1 MSLVERAK
9 NILLQPK
16 QEWQVIDG
24 EPTTVGDLYKSYIIP
39 LSAVPPIAALI
50 GWSVFGFKIPFVGT
64 IRIPIGTLIGRCVL
78 QYVLGLVMVYVL
90 ALIIDALAP
99 SFGGSKNQVQALKV
113 AAYSSTASWVVGI
126 FSLIPALSWLGILG
140 LYSLYLMYLGL
151 PVLMKS
157 PTEKALGYTVVVVI
171 AAIVLW
177 IVVGVIVGSVFSFGA
192 MGMGRMP

>member
-24 EPTTVGDLYKSYIIP
+24 EPTTVGDLYRSYIIP
-39 LSAVPPIAALI
+39 LSAVPPVAALI
-50 GWSVFGFKIPFVGT
+50 GWSVFGLKLPFVGT

-90 ALIIDALAP
+90 ALIVDALAP
-99 SFGGSKNQVQALKV
+99 NFGGTKNQVQALKV
-113 AAYSSTASWVVGI
+113 AAYSSTAMWVVGI
-126 FSLIPALSWLGILG
+126 FSLIPALSVLGILG

-157 PTEKALGYTVVVVI
+157 PPEKALGYTIVVVI
-171 AAIVLW
+171 VMIVLW
-177 IVVGVIVGSVFSFGA
+177 FVIGMVANSVFPVGT
-192 MGMGRMP
+192 GMARIP